1 MSISDLSHNYERAR
15 RKEMNTKISRVS
27 PNSIAEEVDI
37 EVGDT
42 LISINNTPVKD
53 IIDYKFLM
61 ADEYI
66 EVEVEKKDGEIWA
79 IEIEKEY
86 EEDLGVEFEN
96 QIMDDARSCCN
107 KCMFCFIDQ
116 LPKGMRESLYF
127 KDDDSRL
134 SFLQGNFVTLT
145 NMKDEDIDRI
155 IRYRISP
162 INISVHT
169 TNPELR
175 VKMLNNRFAGNI
187 VERLK
192 KLAEAGISMNCQ
204 VVSVPG
210 VNNGEE
216 LIKTVEDLYKFY
228 PAIENIAVVPVG
240 ITKYREGL
248 AKLEL
253 YNKPSAEAELDNIE
267 KLQSKYVKEIGQPFV
282 RLSDEF
288 YITAGRELPG
298 SDFYGE
304 YEQLEDGIGMIR
316 IFRDSI
322 DSSVCDLSKTGKGSF
337 TLVTGASAY
346 SEILK
351 AAEKIL
357 EKNINI
363 NLKVKKIKN
372 HYFGETITVAGLITG
387 KDIIDQLSEESV
399 NEYIIV
405 PKNMLRSGEEIFLDD
420 VTLEDLEK
428 ELNRKVIVC
437 DYTGEDLINKI
448 NEHLKEE

>member
-1 MSISDLSHNYERAR
+1 
-15 RKEMNTKISRVS
+15 MNTKISKIS
-27 PNSIAEEVDI
+27 QGSIAEEVDI
-37 EVGDT
+37 EVGDI
-42 LISINNTPVKD
+42 LISINGTPVKD

-66 EVEVEKKDGEIWA
+66 EIEIEKKDGEIWS

-86 EEDLGVEFEN
+86 DEDLGIEFEN
-96 QIMDDARSCCN
+96 QILDEARSCCN

-187 VERLK
+187 MERLK
-192 KLAEAGISMNCQ
+192 KLADAGISMNCQ
-204 VVSVPG
+204 VVSCPG
-210 VNNGEE
+210 INNGEE
-216 LIKTVEDLYKFY
+216 LIRTVDDLYKLY
-228 PAIENIAVVPVG
+228 PSIENIAVVPVG

-253 YNKPSAEAELDNIE
+253 YNRQNAEMELDNVAR
-267 KLQSKYVKEIGQPFV
+267 LQKKYIDEIGQPFV

-288 YITAGRELPG
+288 YVTAGREIPQ
-298 SDFYGE
+298 SDFYGN

-316 IFRDSI
+316 IFRDSVENSI
-322 DSSVCDLSKTGKGSF
+322 EELNANAKGSF
-337 TLVTGASAY
+337 TLVTGSSAY
-346 SEILK
+346 NEIFN
-351 AAEKIL
+351 AAEKITN
-357 EKNINI
+357 KNNGIK
-363 NLKVKKIKN
+363 LKVKKIIN
-372 HYFGETITVAGLITG
+372 HHFGETITVAGLITG
-387 KDIIDQLSEESV
+387 NDVIDQLRGEEI
-399 NEYIIV
+399 NEYIIIPV
-405 PKNMLRSGEEIFLDD
+405 NMLKSGEEVFLDD
-420 VTLEDLEK
+420 VTIEDIEK
-428 ELNRKVIVC
+428 ELKRQVIVC
-437 DYTGEDLINKI
+437 DYTGEDLINRI
-448 NEHLKEE
+448 NEFSKEE